1 MLNCWSDGINQ
12 QKIERWGTKGNRNK
26 GRKRED
32 KRKHLLDL
40 HKERMSLFWATK
52 STYYA
57 QLLWLEINKHLLIYI
72 VRHLTLL
79 IFQTPKRR
87 DLNFESMTEDYPRFP
102 DIHDVPVEFE
112 DQQKIMV
119 SKLVLRQI
127 ILLQSVFLYREDGWL
142 CQDVS

>member
-1 MLNCWSDGINQ
+1 M
-12 QKIERWGTKGNRNK
+12 TGN
-26 GRKRED
+26 E
-32 KRKHLLDL
+32 
-40 HKERMSLFWATK
+40 S
-52 STYYA
+52 
-57 QLLWLEINKHLLIYI
+57 NKHLLNYI

-102 DIHDVPVEFE
+102 DIHDMPVEFE

-119 SKLVLRQI
+119 RKLVLRQI

>member
-1 MLNCWSDGINQ
+1 M
-12 QKIERWGTKGNRNK
+12 
-26 GRKRED
+26 
-32 KRKHLLDL
+32 
-40 HKERMSLFWATK
+40 
-52 STYYA
+52 
-57 QLLWLEINKHLLIYI
+57 NKHLLNYI

-127 ILLQSVFLYREDGWL
+127 ILLQSVFLYREYGWL

>member
-1 MLNCWSDGINQ
+1 M
-12 QKIERWGTKGNRNK
+12 TGN
-26 GRKRED
+26 E
-32 KRKHLLDL
+32 
-40 HKERMSLFWATK
+40 S
-52 STYYA
+52 
-57 QLLWLEINKHLLIYI
+57 NKHLLNYI

-119 SKLVLRQI
+119 SKL
-127 ILLQSVFLYREDGWL
+127 ILS
-142 CQDVS
+142 